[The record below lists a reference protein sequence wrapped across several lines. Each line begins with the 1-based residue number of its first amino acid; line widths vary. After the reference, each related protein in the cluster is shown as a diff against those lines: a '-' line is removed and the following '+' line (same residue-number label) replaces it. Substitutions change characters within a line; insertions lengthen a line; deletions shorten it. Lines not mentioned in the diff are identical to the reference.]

1 MLHLKCSEAVQQSST
16 LPWIYPDIIDLKL
29 VTLIKTIKNI
39 LKDED
44 LGTMPNNKGMF
55 PIFFIS
61 SEIISSRQFIKRYSL
76 LDLPIT
82 ATLTR

>member
-16 LPWIYPDIIDLKL
+16 LPWMYPDIIDFKL

-55 PIFFIS
+55 PIFFLFH
-61 SEIISSRQFIKRYSL
+61 QKLYHQGSL
-76 LDLPIT
+76 LKYILY
-82 ATLTR
+82 

>member
-1 MLHLKCSEAVQQSST
+1 M
-16 LPWIYPDIIDLKL
+16 YPDIIDFKL

-44 LGTMPNNKGMF
+44 LGTMSNNKEMF
-55 PIFFIS
+55 PIFFFIS
-61 SEIISSRQFIKRYSL
+61 SEIVSSRQFIKIYSL